1 MKKKKQSIIGNK
13 PNYSKEGKIVGIIFL
28 IWFFCSM
35 LAMLILSQINTY
47 YTVMV
52 FGQYFLVFGVIVLL
66 GAGKNKAVVI
76 PFILVGL
83 ACIIIPYLM
92 MKPEINGM
100 VIDWGAVIAV
110 LFIFAFVLAG
120 LVLTF
125 IPIIQIKKSK
135 EKWNV
140 EVPAV
145 IVGYDENHGDSS
157 MLYCP
162 IYEFDFNGKKYN
174 VMNNHYS
181 NVGLKEIGTI
191 ISLKINPENPEE
203 FLDRR
208 ISSFV
213 PMFIGIVFLVIA
225 TPLFIVVLKNAEFII
240 K

>member
-1 MKKKKQSIIGNK
+1 MKKKKQSIIGDE
-13 PNYSKEGKIVGIIFL
+13 PNYSKKGKIVGIIFL
-28 IWFFCSM
+28 IWFFGSM
-35 LAMLILSQINTY
+35 FAMFILSEINTY

-52 FGQYFLVFGVIVLL
+52 FGQYFLVFGVIPFL
-66 GAGKNKAVVI
+66 GAVKSKTIGI

-110 LFIFAFVLAG
+110 LFVFAFVLAG
-120 LVLTF
+120 LALTF
-125 IPIIQIKKSK
+125 IPLIKIKKLK
-135 EKWNV
+135 EKCNV
-140 EVPAV
+140 EVAAV
-145 IVGYDENHGDSS
+145 IVDYDETYGDKS

-174 VMNNHYS
+174 VMNNQYS

-191 ISLKINPENPEE
+191 INLKINPVNPEE
-203 FLDRR
+203 FLDKR
-208 ISSFV
+208 ISSYA
-213 PMFIGIVFLVIA
+213 PMFIGIVFLVI
-225 TPLFIVVLKNAEFII
+225 TIPLFIVVLKNVEFII